1 MKYPFFNIF
10 EHGFLIRIFVVRG
23 SGARDSLVR
32 SSKLNF
38 TKMNR
43 GSLNFMLF
51 DCVISKLS
59 VSYLVYNP

>member
-1 MKYPFFNIF
+1 MLIYEIPVFNIF
-10 EHGFLIRIFVVRG
+10 EHRFPIRIFVVGG
-23 SGARDSLVR
+23 SGAHDSLVR

-51 DCVISKLS
+51 GCVISKLS
-59 VSYLVYNP
+59 VCLT

>member
-1 MKYPFFNIF
+1 MASLYK
-10 EHGFLIRIFVVRG
+10 IFVVRG